1 MYRDNIATDI
11 IQYILEDTFLDT
23 IIVYCG
29 ILNY

>member
-1 MYRDNIATDI
+1 MYRDNIEIDI

-29 ILNY
+29 ILK